1 MLDTN
6 FPKLN
11 FDKNSPDQFPDVQTQ
26 KLARSLAD
34 TLPDLLVEARNI
46 ASTVTFGWHGRRRVG
61 LGETFWQFRQ
71 FNQGESVNRIDWRRS
86 ARDDHIYVRE
96 SEWEAAH
103 TVWLWSDLSTSMNFG
118 SKLSTTTKRSRAV
131 TLMLGLGELLA
142 RGGER
147 IGIPGLMRPV
157 ASRHSVEKLAE
168 TLSISEQQVSFPDAQ
183 PIKRF
188 SDVVLFG
195 DFLDPIEE
203 IRAWLGQVT
212 NTGANGHLVQILDPI
227 EETFPFGGRTEFEE
241 PESGIK
247 LVTGRAQDWKELYQQ
262 KMSQRQL
269 ELRAITQKAGW
280 SHIIHHTDRPAS
292 EPLLALHMRLSSG
305 ELIQNKQTGDWQ

>member
-1 MLDTN
+1 MLN
-6 FPKLN
+6 SIPPNKSAN
-11 FDKNSPDQFPDVQTQ
+11 KNSPDKFPNVESQ
-26 KLARSLAD
+26 KQALSLAEN
-34 TLPDLLVEARNI
+34 LPDLLIDARNI
-46 ASTVTFGWHGRRRVG
+46 ASTVSFGWHGRRRVG

-71 FNQGESVNRIDWRRS
+71 FNQGEATNRIDWRRS

-96 SEWEAAH
+96 NEWEAAH
-103 TVWLWSDLSTSMNFG
+103 TVWLWSDLSSSMNFS
-118 SKLSTTTKRSRAV
+118 SKLTTTTKQNRAV

-147 IGIPGLMRPV
+147 IGIPGLMHPK
-157 ASRHSVEKLAE
+157 ASRHSVEKLVE
-168 TLSISEQQVSFPDAQ
+168 SLSITDQHSSFPDPQ

-188 SDVVLFG
+188 SDVVILG

-203 IRAWLGQVT
+203 IKSWIGQVA
-212 NTGANGHLVQILDPI
+212 NTGASGHLVQILDPI
-227 EETFPFGGRTEFEE
+227 EEIFPFGGRTEFED
-241 PESGIK
+241 PESGMK

-262 KMSQRQL
+262 KMSQQQL
-269 ELRAITQKAGW
+269 ELRAITQKSGW
-280 SHIIHHTDRPAS
+280 SYIVHHTDRPAS